1 MIRKIEC
8 DECHDPFDKAMR
20 TRIAGRDQILHDED
34 CLWDFIKDH
43 AEEVV
48 EEHMDYLLD
57 YYEQKA
63 EYIDCRE
70 DADL

>member
-1 MIRKIEC
+1 MARKIKC
-8 DECHDPFDKAMR
+8 DECHDPFDKAMQI
-20 TRIAGRDQILHDED
+20 RIDGRDEILHDED
-34 CLWDFIKDH
+34 CLRDFIKYH

-48 EEHMDYLLD
+48 EEHMDDLLD